1 MKFLPKFGFVIR
13 RRVGSTRAGFARWWW
28 VPPAGVHARD
38 AGHAL
43 EDRGVPSCGGET
55 AGETHVGV
63 ELPHEA
69 AEVWVVEV
77 LGQDLGA
84 ELVELVH
91 RELLAVS
98 HPRHDVVSLLVGHD
112 RVAAGWEG

>member
-1 MKFLPKFGFVIR
+1 M
-13 RRVGSTRAGFARWWW
+13 
-28 VPPAGVHARD
+28 
-38 AGHAL
+38 
-43 EDRGVPSCGGET
+43 PSCGGET
-55 AGETHVGV
+55 AGETQVGV